1 MDFIIEPCPDTII
14 LLSMLGALRG
24 NFFIRNVV
32 FKNVVFEMNSK
43 KMKKGRLYKTYN
55 YNETRST
62 EIEAV
67 ITRRWKKNLINE
79 ISIVQLPEN
88 Y

>member
-1 MDFIIEPCPDTII
+1 
-14 LLSMLGALRG
+14 
-24 NFFIRNVV
+24 
-32 FKNVVFEMNSK
+32 MNSK

-67 ITRRWKKNLINE
+67 ITRRWKKKSHQWNFHRPITWELLKQVKITKRWIEKNWRKSFE
-79 ISIVQLPEN
+79 AW
-88 Y
+88 